1 MPLQREKLPNETNA
15 NITTQIDARKP
26 TTIATSTII
35 AIPTKSTFGGPRSS
49 SFAIT
54 RSQNISAKFRIAK
67 YFTAIK
73 SITCPTKI
81 LSYAFERAHASISV
95 YHISS
100 SFEYFGYSS
109 QK

>member
-54 RSQNISAKFRIAK
+54 RSQNVLFLSDIIYKK
-67 YFTAIK
+67 YKTGTNRDKYIR
-73 SITCPTKI
+73 KI
-81 LSYAFERAHASISV
+81 QNSKVFYCNKVDNMSYKNPFICM
-95 YHISS
+95 
-100 SFEYFGYSS
+100 
-109 QK
+109 